1 VKLSNRYL
9 YIHYFLRPFLILSLV
24 FYNFPSIAQIKIEKP
39 IPKWGPHATLDLKA
53 GNRRKIM
60 QPIFFL
66 PFLQD
71 HDSMLFFDLRGK
83 GDTNSA
89 IEGNVAIAY
98 RQIVGNWV
106 LGGYS
111 FFDRA
116 RTPFGNYFNQITL
129 GLEALHPEWEGRAN
143 FYFPI
148 TPRKRISSQQSTNL
162 KASSFN
168 ILVEVRNKMTF
179 DTPLA
184 GFDAEIGYELF
195 KDLRVFGG
203 GYHLQ
208 GKGVAPING
217 GRFRFTYNLFEYNDA
232 KLALQGETLYDSL
245 RKDVHFVGL
254 IFTLPFGEARST
266 SQKSTLTPVEKLMVR
281 DIMRDVDIQTE
292 DSDMT
297 IVGKEEY
304 LIEKK
309 EEKAVHVVVE
319 DGPGGGGGSL
329 VRGSGTGTDPYVVSN
344 VNALNIVQAQN
355 PGINYFVVHNGPS
368 AVIQT
373 RSGDAVPILDN
384 LLEKPMPPQA
394 QTLRLLN
401 SPPPPA
407 AVAPAPDL
415 TPALVPA
422 LAALAPAV
430 APVPVQQPQVE
441 HGVHEGDHDVE
452 YVIEHDGQEL
462 NENFMLVDEHGREY
476 ELLKHKHGQEH
487 EIRYVFEDHEE
498 EPTLM
503 GQQQQP
509 PLQVAVQQQ
518 QLQPP
523 SQALVTASNT
533 ASTAQQGVTL
543 QPPLQVAVHQ
553 QQQQSPSQVLV
564 PASNTASTAQQG
576 VILQPP
582 SQVAVQKKYVLRQ
595 VPSRR
600 GLGRLASE
608 QQPPLQATMHA
619 PQLQVAV
626 QQQQLQPPSQA
637 LVTANNTASTAQQG
651 VTLQPPLQVTVH
663 QQQQQASLQ
672 ATLHQQP
679 QQQVSQAT
687 VHDQP
692 SSQVAPLH
700 DTAQPQKPFV
710 LADQKPFRPLAQSR
724 RHRLVAAKQQVALR
738 HVVPQQKQEQPTQ
751 RERVQLKHVERQPT
765 QQQQQQPQRQV
776 VLRVVPRPQSTGGST
791 TVVPLPSGNATALI
805 KALNRRSGE
814 NRPVPTSE
822 RQVSKWGDLAQRQTD
837 DVMLSGGRR
846 NKASV
851 PVYH

>member
-1 VKLSNRYL
+1 VKLLNRYF
-9 YIHYFLRPFLILSLV
+9 YISFFLRLLLILSLV
-24 FYNFPSIAQIKIEKP
+24 FYNSSSIAQIKIEKP

-89 IEGNVAIAY
+89 VEGNVAIAY

-106 LGGYS
+106 LGGYT

-143 FYFPI
+143 FYLPI
-148 TPRKRISSQQSTNL
+148 TPRKRISSQRSTNL
-162 KASSFN
+162 RASSFN

-208 GKGVAPING
+208 GKGIAPING

-266 SQKSTLTPVEKLMVR
+266 SQKSTLTPVEQLMVR

-292 DSDMT
+292 DSNLT
-297 IVGKEEY
+297 TVATEEH
-304 LIEKK
+304 LIEKR

-319 DGPGGGGGSL
+319 DPPPPGAAPL
-329 VRGSGTGTDPYVVSN
+329 PPIRGSGTGADPYVVSN
-344 VNALNIVQAQN
+344 VNALNVVQAQN

-373 RSGDAVPILDN
+373 RSGDTVPIPVNERSSLPKVKAP
-384 LLEKPMPPQA
+384 KPV
-394 QTLRLLN
+394 N
-401 SPPPPA
+401 PPPPPPV
-407 AVAPAPDL
+407 AVAPAP
-415 TPALVPA
+415 A
-422 LAALAPAV
+422 
-430 APVPVQQPQVE
+430 PVQQQQLQVA
-441 HGVHEGDHDVE
+441 HDAHEEDHDVE

-462 NENFMLVDEHGREY
+462 NENYMLVDEHGREY

-487 EIRYVFEDHEE
+487 ETRYVFEDHEE
-498 EPTLM
+498 APVVM
-503 GQQQQP
+503 GQHQQP
-509 PLQVAVQQQ
+509 PLQVAMQQQ

-533 ASTAQQGVTL
+533 ASTVQQGVTL
-543 QPPLQVAVHQ
+543 QPPLQVAMQKKYVVRQVPSRRGRLVSEQQPPLQATVHAPPLQVAMQ
-553 QQQQSPSQVLV
+553 QQQLQSPSQPLV
-564 PASNTASTAQQG
+564 TASNTASTAQQ
-576 VILQPP
+576 
-582 SQVAVQKKYVLRQ
+582 
-595 VPSRR
+595 
-600 GLGRLASE
+600 E
-608 QQPPLQATMHA
+608 
-619 PQLQVAV
+619 
-626 QQQQLQPPSQA
+626 
-637 LVTANNTASTAQQG
+637 
-651 VTLQPPLQVTVH
+651 VTLQPPLQVAVH

-679 QQQVSQAT
+679 QQQLSQAT

-710 LADQKPFRPLAQSR
+710 LEDQKSFRPKYPSR
-724 RHRLVAAKQQVALR
+724 RFRLVSEQAKQQVALK
-738 HVVPQQKQEQPTQ
+738 HVGPQQKQEQPVQ
-751 RERVQLKHVERQPT
+751 REQVKLKPVV
-765 QQQQQQPQRQV
+765 QQQKQEQPVKREQV
-776 VLRVVPRPQSTGGST
+776 VLRVVPRPQSTGGT
-791 TVVPLPSGNATALI
+791 TTAQPLQGKTASDI
-805 KALNRRSGE
+805 AKALNSLAKSANNASKVPKSTYTGKHHEISAPRHQGPTFKSTESGF
-814 NRPVPTSE
+814 RPVDAP
-822 RQVSKWGDLAQRQTD
+822 RQ
-837 DVMLSGGRR
+837 DVR
-846 NKASV
+846 
-851 PVYH
+851 